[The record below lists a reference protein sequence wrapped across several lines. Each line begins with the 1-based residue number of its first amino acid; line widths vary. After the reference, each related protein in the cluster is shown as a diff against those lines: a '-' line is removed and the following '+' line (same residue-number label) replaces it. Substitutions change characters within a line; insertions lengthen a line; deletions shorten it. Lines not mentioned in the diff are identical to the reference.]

1 MLPRSRRMHCTVI
14 LLLILA
20 VPFAY
25 CLGLGNSSATKISR
39 VRLSPF
45 LDAVQPD
52 VTPPVWPAGNT
63 IIATRITSSSLDIGY
78 SHASDD
84 SGIVNYKILVNGA
97 WDGMWHMDNSYYAY
111 NMFGMSSLPSNTTY
125 TFQIIAVDPSGSQSE
140 GPSATFSTAPQS
152 CAGYET
158 CLVFMANYDGI
169 PYPGATIVLVGTFTN
184 SGQDTIRVLGMNVTG
199 DFGSYIKEGPVLS
212 TGQTANRTI
221 NVVIPSNETLG
232 PHMIDFFVSW
242 QYQKIID
249 QQWYYGSNFWKNS
262 TLTVVSRPSS
272 TQLPGT
278 LNRLPSLGWLT
289 GMLAGV
295 MSYGWLI
302 IALYTV
308 LVSLGSIMVVKR
320 DMRKRE
326 ALRKASR

>member
-1 MLPRSRRMHCTVI
+1 MHCTVI

-20 VPFAY
+20 VPLAY
-25 CLGLGNSSATKISR
+25 FLGPGNSPATNISPIR
-39 VRLSPF
+39 FSPF

-52 VTPPVWPAGNT
+52 TTPSVWPAGST

-84 SGIVNYKILVNGA
+84 NVVVNYKILVNGA
-97 WDGMWHMDNSYYAY
+97 WDGMLHVDNSYYAY
-111 NMFGMSSLPSNTTY
+111 NMFGMSSLPSNATY
-125 TFQIIAVDPSGSQSE
+125 TFQIIAVDSSGNQSV

-152 CAGYET
+152 CAGYEA
-158 CLVFMANYDGI
+158 CLVFMASYDGI
-169 PYPGATIVLVGTFTN
+169 AYPGATIVLVGMFTN
-184 SGQDTIRVLGMNVTG
+184 SGQDTVRVLGMNVTG
-199 DFGSYIKEGPVLS
+199 DFGSYFKEGPVLS

-249 QQWYYGSNFWKNS
+249 QQWYYGSNFWRNS

-278 LNRLPSLGWLT
+278 LDRLPSLGWLT

-302 IALYTV
+302 IAPYTV

>member
-1 MLPRSRRMHCTVI
+1 
-14 LLLILA
+14 
-20 VPFAY
+20 
-25 CLGLGNSSATKISR
+25 
-39 VRLSPF
+39 
-45 LDAVQPD
+45 
-52 VTPPVWPAGNT
+52 
-63 IIATRITSSSLDIGY
+63 
-78 SHASDD
+78 
-84 SGIVNYKILVNGA
+84 
-97 WDGMWHMDNSYYAY
+97 MWHMDDSYYAY

-125 TFQIIAVDPSGSQSE
+125 TFQIIAVDPSGNQNE

-212 TGQTANRTI
+212 TGQTANRTV

-278 LNRLPSLGWLT
+278 LDRLPSLGWLT

-302 IALYTV
+302 IAPYTV

>member
-1 MLPRSRRMHCTVI
+1 MHCTVI

-25 CLGLGNSSATKISR
+25 CRLGNSPVTKISR
-39 VRLSPF
+39 VRFSPF

-52 VTPPVWPAGNT
+52 GTPPVWPAGSK
-63 IIATRITSSSLDIGY
+63 IIATLITASSLNIGY

-84 SGIVNYKILVNGA
+84 NGIVNYKILVNGA

-125 TFQIIAVDPSGSQSE
+125 TFQIIAVDPSGNQSV

-152 CAGYET
+152 CAGYEA
-158 CLVFMANYDGI
+158 CLVFMASYDGI
-169 PYPGATIVLVGTFTN
+169 AYPGATIVLVGTFTN

-221 NVVIPSNETLG
+221 NIVIPSNETLG
-232 PHMIDFFVSW
+232 PHMIDLFVSW

-302 IALYTV
+302 IAPYTV

-326 ALRKASR
+326 ALRNASR

>member
-1 MLPRSRRMHCTVI
+1 MHCTVI

-20 VPFAY
+20 VPLAY
-25 CLGLGNSSATKISR
+25 CLGPGNSPATNISPIR
-39 VRLSPF
+39 FSPF

-52 VTPPVWPAGNT
+52 VTPPVWPAGSK
-63 IIATRITSSSLDIGY
+63 IIVTLITASSLNIGY

-84 SGIVNYKILVNGA
+84 NGIPNYKILVNGA
-97 WDGMWHMDNSYYAY
+97 WDGMLHMDNSYYAY

-125 TFQIIAVDPSGSQSE
+125 TFQIIAVDPSGNQNE

-152 CAGYET
+152 CAGYEA
-158 CLVFMANYDGI
+158 CLVFMASYDGI
-169 PYPGATIVLVGTFTN
+169 AYPGATIVLVGTFTN

-212 TGQTANRTI
+212 TGQTANPTI
-221 NVVIPSNETLG
+221 NIVIPSNETLG

-242 QYQKIID
+242 QYQNIID
-249 QQWYYGSNFWKNS
+249 QQWYYGSNS
-262 TLTVVSRPSS
+262 CTTRTLTAVSRPSP

-289 GMLAGV
+289 GMLAVV

-302 IALYTV
+302 IGPYAG
-308 LVSLGSIMVVKR
+308 LVSLGSILVVRR
-320 DMRKRE
+320 DRRKTE
-326 ALRKASR
+326 ALRNGSGDR